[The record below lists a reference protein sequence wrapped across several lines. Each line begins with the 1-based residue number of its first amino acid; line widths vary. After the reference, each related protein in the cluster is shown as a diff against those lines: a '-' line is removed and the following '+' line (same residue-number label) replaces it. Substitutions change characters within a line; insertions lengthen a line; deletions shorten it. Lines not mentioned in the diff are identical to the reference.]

1 MNSEKPTY
9 EELLK
14 LLEEQKEIIKEKDKE
29 IETLK
34 VENRELNIKLN
45 ETLLKLEEKNI
56 IILNSAR
63 EKYYT
68 KSERLNK
75 QYGSNILNEAEKEA
89 DNKKGR
95 KIGGKNQNNK
105 IDPTNLRVI
114 ENNFTDLELAL
125 LEENGRLIKI
135 GEDICV
141 KLIKKKAIYEWVKIV
156 TPKYKYKEN
165 GKDETI
171 VSPGAYDAF
180 GKAMVTSSIV
190 SEIIDNKMNL
200 GIPLDRQSKYL
211 ISNGIDLSTTDL
223 ANYMLSSANILKPI
237 YDRLN
242 YHLTNNNINV
252 IHIDESPIQV
262 LDEKDRKNSYM
273 FVLTTTFWDK
283 PIYIYDFSITRQT
296 NNIEKILEDFK
307 GYITVDGYDGYDKFK
322 KGGKKELQGVMM
334 CWAHL
339 RRYFVQ
345 ADPNMFKKNKK
356 ESSAEHVV
364 HLIDKVFQK
373 EAEFKKKKYTIR
385 EIQAKRNESEYLEKL
400 NEIKAY
406 VDSLNPIKGT
416 KLYEAVNYTKSNWNE
431 LITHL
436 EYGGLDIT
444 NSICERAVKPFAVA
458 RNSFMFCK
466 STRGASATGILF
478 SIVQTARAN
487 GLNVEGYLN
496 YIFENISDKS
506 ADELLPWS
514 NSIPKSL
521 KIY

>member
-1 MNSEKPTY
+1 
-9 EELLK
+9 
-14 LLEEQKEIIKEKDKE
+14 
-29 IETLK
+29 
-34 VENRELNIKLN
+34 
-45 ETLLKLEEKNI
+45 
-56 IILNSAR
+56 
-63 EKYYT
+63 
-68 KSERLNK
+68 
-75 QYGSNILNEAEKEA
+75 
-89 DNKKGR
+89 
-95 KIGGKNQNNK
+95 
-105 IDPTNLRVI
+105 
-114 ENNFTDLELAL
+114 
-125 LEENGRLIKI
+125 
-135 GEDICV
+135 
-141 KLIKKKAIYEWVKIV
+141 
-156 TPKYKYKEN
+156 
-165 GKDETI
+165 
-171 VSPGAYDAF
+171 
-180 GKAMVTSSIV
+180 
-190 SEIIDNKMNL
+190 
-200 GIPLDRQSKYL
+200 
-211 ISNGIDLSTTDL
+211 
-223 ANYMLSSANILKPI
+223 
-237 YDRLN
+237 
-242 YHLTNNNINV
+242 
-252 IHIDESPIQV
+252 
-262 LDEKDRKNSYM
+262 M

-345 ADPNMFKKNKK
+345 ADPNMFKENKKK